1 LHSENKLIIEGYLLA
16 LLNTPQHIIIRGE
29 FEYKN
34 NRVYETYNWIDPT
47 TQDVTYSSQL
57 VYEKSN
63 DNLPTSFCQ

>member
-1 LHSENKLIIEGYLLA
+1 M
-16 LLNTPQHIIIRGE
+16 IIRGE

-34 NRVYETYNWIDPT
+34 NRVYETYNWIEPT

-63 DNLPTSFCQ
+63 VNLPTEFCQ